1 MPLTDLKYEGEF
13 LTTLTS
19 GSKNFIVKRLDDAGN
34 MSVQTV
40 SMISNSGLDVD
51 MWFYDCANKDFNNYC
66 RSKGWIRGGD
76 VPTYNGGW
84 GLHVKNHYS
93 EWADWTNVSATT
105 TFNEVTFRSGK
116 DWDLP
121 ETKPKKGELNMKDMA
136 RVGHSPNASDTDHT
150 GTKYNVNHTGNYMLL
165 EAEPVGTDLIMRMQ
179 GWIYIKETGTYTIK
193 ASQYESAFS
202 IDIAGQGFKNNSWGS
217 DPNKSKNF
225 TLEKGFHKINIQYVD
240 DNENVNLDV
249 AIKKAGES
257 DANYKI
263 IGSAG
268 SGTHLFSDNYV
279 KALEQNGFIDHEVNK
294 FHKILQ
300 RDGKYYGDDT
310 NDFNNIVQLKHDA
323 TETVGS
329 NLNDAFV
336 YNGKPMDGKGGIDT
350 LIFVDDVDLSKV
362 ANLDKNLESFE
373 RIQLGTSDQAVSI
386 GLDAKSVLD
395 IIDSRVT
402 KITGKAGT
410 ENINTVLKIFG
421 DSDDIVAL
429 KGKGTTFTQ
438 ATDSEVTM
446 LNSKH
451 SVIGDEYN
459 KVAVDASGH
468 AVNQVYKGVYGSGAS
483 AQTFFIEIDK
493 DVSVVDLH

>member
-1 MPLTDLKYEGEF
+1 M
-13 LTTLTS
+13 
-19 GSKNFIVKRLDDAGN
+19 VA
-34 MSVQTV
+34 
-40 SMISNSGLDVD
+40 
-51 MWFYDCANKDFNNYC
+51 
-66 RSKGWIRGGD
+66 
-76 VPTYNGGW
+76 
-84 GLHVKNHYS
+84 GLHVKNHYT
-93 EWADWTNVSATT
+93 ELADWTNVSATT

-116 DWDLP
+116 DWQLS
-121 ETKPKKGELNMKDMA
+121 ETKPRPGELNMKDMA

-150 GTKYNVNHTGNYMLL
+150 GTRYNVNHTGNYMLL
-165 EAEPVGTDLIMRMQ
+165 EAEPVGTDLIMRMD

-202 IDIAGQGFKNNSWGS
+202 IDIGGQGFKNNTWAG
-217 DPNKSKNF
+217 DRDKSQNF

-240 DNENVNLDV
+240 DDKNVNLDV

-257 DANYKI
+257 DASYKI
-263 IGSAG
+263 IGSVD
-268 SGTHLFSDNYV
+268 SGTHLFSNNYV
-279 KALEQNGFIDHEVNK
+279 KALEQNGFIDK
-294 FHKILQ
+294 KTDKIYEIIQ
-300 RDGKYYGDDT
+300 KDGKYYGDDT
-310 NDFNNIVQLKHDA
+310 NDFNNIIQLKHDS
-323 TETVGS
+323 TETIGS

-350 LIFVDDVDLSKV
+350 LIFVDDIDFSKV
-362 ANLDKNLESFE
+362 SDLDKKIESFE

-421 DSDDIVAL
+421 DGDDIVGL
-429 KGKGTTFTQ
+429 KGLGTTFTK
-438 ATDSEVTM
+438 ATDNEVTT

-459 KVAVDASGH
+459 KVTVSADGH
-468 AVNQVYKGVYGSGAS
+468 AVNQVYKGTYGSGAS
-483 AQTFFIEIDK
+483 AQAFFIEIEK
-493 DVSVVDLH
+493 DVRVVDLVRSLAQV